1 MDNQNSYFKTTY
13 LSDLTYIK
21 GVGPHRAAVLKKHG
35 LQTIQDILY
44 YIPRKFLDRTH
55 IDSNYLPSEDE
66 EYMCDEQLKYF
77 SVKLTFSC
85 HSVMSSG
92 VESLEPSS
100 AIIISNK

>member
-55 IDSNYLPSEDE
+55 IMKINSVRAGDE
-66 EYMCDEQLKYF
+66 A
-77 SVKLTFSC
+77 V
-85 HSVMSSG
+85 
-92 VESLEPSS
+92 
-100 AIIISNK
+100 IIGKVIAKGIKKNRKRN